1 MILWSIEST
10 VVANLHLNQVDGR
23 GSEGRG
29 DLKWILYFLKT
40 FKKKVET
47 DLKVRIGGGDCEGS
61 LAESI
66 SRISLMLS
74 GRFEDQDR

>member
-1 MILWSIEST
+1 MNSVFLE
-10 VVANLHLNQVDGR
+10 NLN
-23 GSEGRG
+23 
-29 DLKWILYFLKT
+29 

-74 GRFEDQDR
+74 GRFDDQDRYREETFEKILINGYD

>member
-1 MILWSIEST
+1 MNSVFLE
-10 VVANLHLNQVDGR
+10 NLN
-23 GSEGRG
+23 
-29 DLKWILYFLKT
+29 

-74 GRFEDQDR
+74 GHSSYKSIKRMWGGAGLIL

>member
-1 MILWSIEST
+1 MNSVFLE
-10 VVANLHLNQVDGR
+10 NLNL
-23 GSEGRG
+23 
-29 DLKWILYFLKT
+29 LKKLK
-40 FKKKVET
+40 T

-74 GRFEDQDR
+74 GRFDDQDCYAEESF